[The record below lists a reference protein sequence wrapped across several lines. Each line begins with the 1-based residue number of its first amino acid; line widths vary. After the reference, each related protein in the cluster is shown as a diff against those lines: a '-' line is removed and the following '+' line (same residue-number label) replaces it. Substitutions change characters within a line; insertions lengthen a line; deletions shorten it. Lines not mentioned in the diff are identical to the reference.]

1 MKIGVPRES
10 KPDENRVALTPAGA
24 AALVADGHEVLVERG
39 AGAGSGFADA
49 DYEAAGARIVAVE
62 AAWNAEL
69 VLKVKEPI
77 AAEYPRL
84 AGQIVF
90 TYLHLAGVDPALTDA
105 LLASRTTAIAYETVE
120 DAAGRLPLL
129 APMSA
134 VAGAMAVA
142 MGNFHLARFNHGRGM
157 LLGRIFERSF
167 GAVLVLGD
175 GVAGSHAARAAAGL
189 GAQVCLAGRDPDRV
203 PALRRFIGADF
214 RFVRSAPEILAA
226 EIGSA
231 DLVVGAVLQR
241 GARAPHVVSEAMV
254 KTMPAGAVIVDI
266 SIDQGGCVATSRP
279 TTHHD
284 PVFEKHG
291 VIHYG
296 VTNMPGA
303 YPRLSTLALT
313 EATLPYVRRFAAG
326 GLDALRDDPGFA
338 RGLNTLD
345 GHITCRPVAE
355 ALDRRDRYAPF
366 A

>member
-1 MKIGVPRES
+1 MKIGVPREI
-10 KPDENRVALTPAGA
+10 KPDEGRVALTPAGA
-24 AALVADGHEVLVERG
+24 ATLIADGHRVLIERS
-39 AGAGSGFADA
+39 AGAGSGFTDA
-49 DYEAAGARIVAVE
+49 DYEQVGARIVATE
-62 AAWNAEL
+62 SAWNAEL

-77 AAEYPRL
+77 AAEYPCL
-84 AGQIVF
+84 AGQIIF
-90 TYLHLAGVDPALTDA
+90 TYLHLAGVDPALTEA
-105 LLASRTTAIAYETVE
+105 LLASRSTAIAYETVE
-120 DAAGRLPLL
+120 DETGRLPLL

-142 MGNFHLARFNHGRGM
+142 MGNFHLARSNGGRGM
-157 LLGRIFERSF
+157 LLGRIFDRSF
-167 GAVLVLGD
+167 GEVLVVGD

-189 GAQVCLAGRDPDRV
+189 GARVCVAGWELDRL
-203 PALRRFIGADF
+203 PALRQFIGADF
-214 RFVRSAPEILAA
+214 RFVRSVPETLAA
-226 EIGSA
+226 EIRNA
-231 DLVVGAVLQR
+231 DLVIGAVLLH
-241 GARAPHVVSEAMV
+241 GARAPQVISEAMV
-254 KTMPAGAVIVDI
+254 KTMPPGAVIVDI

-291 VIHYG
+291 VIHYC

-313 EATLPYVRRFAAG
+313 EATLPYVRRLAAG

-345 GHITCRPVAE
+345 GRITCRPVAE
-355 ALDRRDRYAPF
+355 ALGRLDRYAPL

>member
-1 MKIGVPRES
+1 MQIGVPREI

-24 AALVADGHEVLVERG
+24 AALVADGHEVLVEHG

-49 DYEAAGARIVAVE
+49 DYEAAGTRIVAVE
-62 AAWNAEL
+62 AVWNTEL
-69 VLKVKEPI
+69 VLKVKEPT

-84 AGQIVF
+84 AGQVVF
-90 TYLHLAGVDPALTDA
+90 TYLHLAGVDPALTES
-105 LLASRTTAIAYETVE
+105 LLASRTTAVAYETVE
-120 DAAGRLPLL
+120 DDTGRLPLL

-142 MGNFHLARFNHGRGM
+142 MGNFHLARSNGGRGM
-157 LLGRIFERSF
+157 LLGRIFDRSF
-167 GAVLVLGD
+167 GTVLVIGD

-189 GAQVCLAGRDPDRV
+189 GAQVCVAGQDLDQL

-214 RFVRSAPEILAA
+214 RFVLSAPETLAA
-226 EIGSA
+226 EIRSA
-231 DLVVGAVLQR
+231 DLVVGAVLQH
-241 GARAPHVVSEAMV
+241 GARAPQVISEAMV
-254 KTMPAGAVIVDI
+254 KTMPPGAVIVDI

-291 VIHYG
+291 VIHYC

-313 EATLPYVRRFAAG
+313 EATLPYVRRLGAR

-338 RGLNTLD
+338 KGLNTLD

-355 ALDRRDRYAPF
+355 ALDRLDRYAPF

>member
-1 MKIGVPRES
+1 MKIGVPREI
-10 KPDENRVALTPAGA
+10 KPDEGRVALTPAGA
-24 AALVADGHEVLVERG
+24 ATLIADGHEVLIERS
-39 AGAGSGFADA
+39 AGVGSGFADA
-49 DYEAAGARIVAVE
+49 DYELAGARIVAVE

-69 VLKVKEPI
+69 VLKVKEPT
-77 AAEYPRL
+77 AAEYPSL
-84 AGQIVF
+84 AGQILF
-90 TYLHLAGVDPALTDA
+90 TYLHLAGVDPALTET
-105 LLASRTTAIAYETVE
+105 LLTSRSTAVAYETVE
-120 DAAGRLPLL
+120 DEAGRLPLL

-142 MGNFHLARFNHGRGM
+142 MGNFHLARCNGGRGM
-157 LLGRIFERSF
+157 LLGRIFDRSF
-167 GAVLVLGD
+167 GEVLVVGD

-189 GAQVCLAGRDPDRV
+189 GARVCVAGRDIDRL
-203 PALRRFIGADF
+203 PALRQFIGGDF
-214 RFVRSAPEILAA
+214 RFVRSVPETLAA
-226 EIGSA
+226 EVRSA

-241 GARAPHVVSEAMV
+241 GARAPQVISEAMV
-254 KTMPAGAVIVDI
+254 KTMPPGAVIVDI

-291 VIHYG
+291 VIHYC

-313 EATLPYVRRFAAG
+313 EATLPYIQLLAAR

-338 RGLNTLD
+338 KGLNTLD
-345 GHITCRPVAE
+345 GRITCRPVAE
-355 ALDRRDRYAPF
+355 ALGRLDRYAPL

>member
-1 MKIGVPRES
+1 MRIGVPREI
-10 KPDENRVALTPAGA
+10 KPDESRVALTPAGA
-24 AALVADGHEVLVERG
+24 ATLIADGHEVLIERS

-49 DYEAAGARIVAVE
+49 DYEQAGGRIVAVE
-62 AAWNAEL
+62 TAWNAEL
-69 VLKVKEPI
+69 VLKVKEPT
-77 AAEYPRL
+77 AAEYPWL
-84 AGQIVF
+84 AGQILF
-90 TYLHLAGVDPALTDA
+90 TYLHLAGVDPALTEA
-105 LLASRTTAIAYETVE
+105 LLTSRSTAVAYETVE
-120 DAAGRLPLL
+120 DETGRLPLL

-142 MGNFHLARFNHGRGM
+142 MGNFYLARCNRGRGM
-157 LLGRIFERSF
+157 LLGRIFDRSF
-167 GAVLVLGD
+167 GEVLVVGD

-189 GAQVCLAGRDPDRV
+189 GARVCVAGQELDRL
-203 PALRRFIGADF
+203 PELRQFIGADF
-214 RFVRSAPEILAA
+214 RFIRSVPETLAA
-226 EIGSA
+226 EIRNA
-231 DLVVGAVLQR
+231 DLVIGAVLLH
-241 GARAPHVVSEAMV
+241 GARAPHVISEAMV
-254 KTMPAGAVIVDI
+254 KTMPPGAVIVDI

-291 VIHYG
+291 VIHYC

-313 EATLPYVRRFAAG
+313 EATLPYVRRLAAG

-355 ALDRRDRYAPF
+355 ALGRLDRYAPL

>member
-1 MKIGVPRES
+1 MKIGVPREI

-24 AALVADGHEVLVERG
+24 AALVADDHEVLIERN

-49 DYEAAGARIVAVE
+49 DYEQAGARIVAAE
-62 AAWNAEL
+62 TAWSAEL
-69 VLKVKEPI
+69 VLKVKEPV
-77 AAEYPRL
+77 AAEYSAL
-84 AGQIVF
+84 TGQILF
-90 TYLHLAGVDPALTDA
+90 TYLHLAGVDPALTET
-105 LLASRTTAIAYETVE
+105 LLANRTTAIAYETVE
-120 DAAGRLPLL
+120 DAVGRLPLL

-142 MGNFHLARFNHGRGM
+142 MGNFHLARFNGGRGM

-167 GAVLVLGD
+167 GDVLVVGD

-189 GAQVCLAGRDPDRV
+189 GADVCVAGLESQRLPE
-203 PALRRFIGADF
+203 LRRFIGADF
-214 RFVRSAPEILAA
+214 RFIRSAPETLAA
-226 EIGSA
+226 EIRNA
-231 DLVVGAVLQR
+231 DLVIGAVLLH
-241 GARAPHVVSEAMV
+241 GARAPHVISEAMV
-254 KTMPAGAVIVDI
+254 KTMRRGAVIVDI

-279 TTHHD
+279 TTHHA

-291 VIHYG
+291 VIHYC

-313 EATLPYVRRFAAG
+313 EATLPYVRRLAAC
-326 GLDALRDDPGFA
+326 GLDALREDPGFA

-345 GHITCRPVAE
+345 GRIACRPVAE
-355 ALDRRDRYAPF
+355 ALGRLDRYAPL